1 VSAPA
6 PPIVLRWTPEPADL
20 QESVAAGRWARGGA
34 ARHKVAITAGVMVA
48 AALTCVLLGQA
59 WVAPIFVVALLPA
72 VFNKPLNRW
81 AIWRALPSARQPTE
95 MAVLPDA
102 LVGTTWGATNA
113 RTTWQW
119 SSFAAA
125 VETPRL
131 FVLIP
136 EAFKGRNAM
145 IISYLPK
152 RALAHP
158 AEADR
163 LRQLLVSVL
172 PGGVRA
178 R

>member
-1 VSAPA
+1 MSA
-6 PPIVLRWTPEPADL
+6 PIVLRWTPEPADL
-20 QESVAAGRWARGGA
+20 QESVATGRWARGGA
-34 ARHKVAITAGVMVA
+34 ARHKVAITAGVLLVA
-48 AALTCVLLGQA
+48 ALVCVLAGQP
-59 WVAPIFVVALLPA
+59 WVAPIFLIPLPLA
-72 VFNKPLNRW
+72 VFAKQVNRR
-81 AIWRALPSARQPTE
+81 AIWRALPSARQPVE

-102 LVGTTWGATNA
+102 LVGATWGATTA

-125 VETPRL
+125 VETERM

-158 AEADR
+158 AEVDR
-163 LRQLLVSVL
+163 LRAVLGTVL
-172 PGGVRA
+172 PGGVTA